1 MNFLDRVI
9 AQVSPRRALTRVQ
22 ARVALQRIT
31 AHYDAASVSPRTGHR
46 RAPGT
51 DADAAAQA
59 RGRIANVARDMV
71 RNTPFAARAQQ
82 VVANNVVGDGIIP
95 KIRLPQQLSKTTAKR
110 LRDLMLLL
118 IERDLDTTFIDA
130 DGRQNLY
137 GLQRLAMN
145 AIVDAGEVL
154 VVRTSAR
161 GHRLKVRL
169 LESDYLDDT
178 RQGVMDGA
186 GWIKDGIE
194 YNEAGERVAYWLFD
208 QHPGAMVWGKIGS
221 PISKRV
227 PASEVLHLFRQDRA
241 GQMRGVSW
249 FSSIAIPLQDLGE
262 FQDAQLMRQKIAACF
277 VAFRQVDGS
286 GEGVTAAAAPRVS
299 DMDELSPGL
308 IQDIGMD
315 ESVTFGT
322 PPDSGDFD
330 PFSRAILRSAASGL
344 GLTYEAMT
352 GDLSNVN
359 FSSARMGRI
368 EMDRNVSSWQW
379 TMLIPQMLQPM
390 AGWLIEGWQTDL
402 ASAGLGGP
410 ALSLLRGGMGFE
422 WVPPHKILVDPTR
435 EIPSLIEGVRGG
447 LFSLSG
453 VIRSLGQDP
462 ERLFEDIAADNAA
475 LDALKLRFE
484 SDFRHVGEGPS
495 SAPPGD
501 RSDDEADRKAKPQAR
516 MRHATPRNT
525 FKGI

>member
-1 MNFLDRVI
+1 MRVI
-9 AQVSPRRALTRVQ
+9 DRLIAGMSPGWAVRRAQ
-22 ARVALQRIT
+22 ARVNLRRIT

-51 DADAAAQA
+51 DADAAAQM
-59 RGRIANVARDMV
+59 RGRMANVARDMV

-82 VVANNVVGDGIIP
+82 VIANNVVGDGIIP
-95 KIRLPQQLSKTTAKR
+95 KIRIPEGLSKTSTKR
-110 LRDLMLLL
+110 VRAALLRM
-118 IERDLDTTFIDA
+118 IERDLDTTAIDA

-145 AIVDAGEVL
+145 AVVDAGEVL
-154 VVRTSAR
+154 VLRVSSRNQ
-161 GHRLKVRL
+161 RLKVRL
-169 LESDYLDDT
+169 LEADYFDNT
-178 RQGVMDGA
+178 RQGALETG

-194 YNEAGERVAYWLFD
+194 YNAAGVRVAYWLFD
-208 QHPGAMVWGKIGS
+208 QHPGAMNWGKPGS
-221 PISKRV
+221 PVSHRV
-227 PASEVLHLFRQDRA
+227 PAANVLHLYRQDRA

-249 FSSIAIPLQDLGE
+249 FSSIAIAMQDLGE

-277 VAFRQVDGS
+277 VAFRRIEASTLDENGKRDARMT
-286 GEGVTAAAAPRVS
+286 E
-299 DMDELSPGL
+299 MDSLSPGL

-315 ESVTFGT
+315 EDVTFGT

-330 PFSRAILRSAASGL
+330 PFTRAVLRSAASGL

-390 AGWLIEGWQTDL
+390 SDWLIEGWGTELTALDL
-402 ASAGLGGP
+402 EVP
-410 ALSLLRGGMGFE
+410 AFALWGSERALE
-422 WVPPHKILVDPTR
+422 WVPPYKVLVDPTR
-435 EIPSLIEGVRGG
+435 EIPALIEGIRGG

-453 VIRSLGQDP
+453 VVRSLGHDP
-462 ERLFEDIAADNAA
+462 ERLFEDIAADNAL
-475 LDALKLRFE
+475 LDRLGLRFE
-484 SDFRHVGEGPS
+484 SDFRNARQIVEKEPR
-495 SAPPGD
+495 PD
-501 RSDDEADRKAKPQAR
+501 NSDDEASRKEQAQALIAAPRPQSR
-516 MRHATPRNT
+516 
-525 FKGI
+525 GI